1 MKSNFEIKINKEIR
15 DYTESILLGLSL
27 CQTIF
32 SIPACAIMCGLY
44 FLFKERFGT
53 EVTSWLCML
62 GAAPFAALG
71 FIKFQGMYTE
81 DIVKMVI
88 SSFALS
94 TRNLINA
101 PFNLYYETLEPFI
114 NQSRKESIVHD
125 KKLRKIE
132 KAQQRK
138 TRVPRTVQDTIPV
151 DTIYKDGIFRSGN
164 KYTKSYRFLD
174 INYKIVSGEDK
185 NNLFLSYSDLLNS
198 FDSSVMTKITIS

>member
-1 MKSNFEIKINKEIR
+1 MMKSNFEIKINKEIR

-27 CQTIF
+27 RQTIF
-32 SIPACAIMCGLY
+32 SIQACAIACGLY

-62 GAAPFAALG
+62 GAAPFAAFG
-71 FIKFQGMYTE
+71 FIRFQGMYTE
-81 DIVKMVI
+81 DIVKMAI

-94 TRNLINA
+94 TRNLINV
-101 PFNLYYETLEPFI
+101 PFNLYYEILEPLI

-138 TRVPRTVQDTIPV
+138 
-151 DTIYKDGIFRSGN
+151 N
-164 KYTKSYRFLD
+164 KSA
-174 INYKIVSGEDK
+174 
-185 NNLFLSYSDLLNS
+185 
-198 FDSSVMTKITIS
+198 

>member
-27 CQTIF
+27 RQTIF
-32 SIPACAIMCGLY
+32 SILACVIACGFY
-44 FLFKERFGT
+44 FLFKERLGT

-62 GAAPFAALG
+62 GAAPFAAFG
-71 FIKFQGMYTE
+71 FIRFQGMYTE
-81 DIVKMVI
+81 DIVKMAI

-94 TRNLINA
+94 TRNLINV
-101 PFNLYYETLEPFI
+101 PFNLYYEILKPFI

-138 TRVPRTVQDTIPV
+138 
-151 DTIYKDGIFRSGN
+151 N
-164 KYTKSYRFLD
+164 KSA
-174 INYKIVSGEDK
+174 
-185 NNLFLSYSDLLNS
+185 
-198 FDSSVMTKITIS
+198 

>member
-27 CQTIF
+27 RQTIF
-32 SIPACAIMCGLY
+32 STLACAIAYGLY

-62 GAAPFAALG
+62 GAAPFAAFG
-71 FIKFQGMYTE
+71 FIRFQGMYTE
-81 DIVKMVI
+81 DIVKMAI

-101 PFNLYYETLEPFI
+101 PFNLYYETFEPFI

-138 TRVPRTVQDTIPV
+138 
-151 DTIYKDGIFRSGN
+151 N
-164 KYTKSYRFLD
+164 KSA
-174 INYKIVSGEDK
+174 
-185 NNLFLSYSDLLNS
+185 
-198 FDSSVMTKITIS
+198 